1 MSVFS
6 RATTLDRFR
15 GRALEIGEQAL
26 EAAEQVQDELA
37 DKVTELRRNLAD
49 QIDPDRSPR
58 RMRRWLLIGGLVLAL
73 GMLAGAVTAWRSR
86 QAEREMLSN
95 GQHPNR
101 EHVALDGTG
110 ASAGNGVNTEAR

>member
-1 MSVFS
+1 MNVFS

-26 EAAEQVQDELA
+26 EAAEQVQDELS

-49 QIDPDRSPR
+49 RIDPEPAPR
-58 RMRRWLLIGGLVLAL
+58 RLRRWLLVGGLVLAL
-73 GMLAGAVTAWRSR
+73 GLVAGALTAWRNR

-95 GQHPNR
+95 GQHPSS
-101 EHVALDGTG
+101 EHVSVEGTG
-110 ASAGNGVNTEAR
+110 AAAGNGVNTEVR